1 MHVQVLNFDG
11 GLLAQEQ
18 LLETQRPDLIDLG
31 TWGPHLRMACSFK
44 RFRQFERVLH
54 RLLRPVDGPSL
65 TFLGSGDFHH
75 VTLAL
80 LRRIT
85 EPFVLVMFD
94 NHPDWM
100 RGIPFLHCGTWVRH
114 ALDLPNL
121 QQVLHVGGNTDFDN
135 AYRLLAP
142 SREIRAGKIVV
153 APGARPFRGGFWNR
167 VPHQSLRRP
176 GQDRLSEADLDFWT
190 ARLAPHLEGR
200 AVYVTFDK
208 DVLVEK
214 DAVINWD
221 SGVLRIGEVL
231 ELMARLFERSRARLV
246 GMDVIGDWSPVKVEG
261 LLRKTLDR
269 MEHPALK
276 VDPDH
281 ACQVNEEANLCVA
294 DFVRNLD
301 RIADD
306 NSPKPSPIKAA

>member
-18 LLETQRPDLIDLG
+18 LLESQRPDLIDLG

-44 RFRQFERVLH
+44 RFRQLERVLE
-54 RLLRPVDGPSL
+54 RLLRRVDGPSL

-75 VTLAL
+75 VSLAL

-85 EPFVLVMFD
+85 EPFVLLMFD

-121 QQVLHVGGNTDFDN
+121 QQVLHIGGNTDFDN
-135 AYRLLAP
+135 WWRLLAP

-153 APGARPFRGGFWNR
+153 APGARAFRGGFWND
-167 VPHQSLRRP
+167 VPHQALRRP
-176 GQDRLSEADLDFWT
+176 GQDRLTEADLDLWT
-190 ARLAPHLEGR
+190 SRLAPHLAGR

-208 DVLVEK
+208 DVLVEA

-231 ELMARLFERSRARLV
+231 EMMARLFEQSRARLV
-246 GMDVIGDWSPVKVEG
+246 GMDVLGDWSPVKVEG
-261 LLRKTLDR
+261 LLRKTLH
-269 MEHPALK
+269 MTEHPTQTI
-276 VDPDH
+276 DPEH
-281 ACQVNEEANLCVA
+281 ACRVNEEANLCVA

-306 NSPKPSPIKAA
+306 NSPRPTPIKAA

>member
-11 GLLAQEQ
+11 SLLAQEQ
-18 LLETQRPDLIDLG
+18 LLQSQRPDLIDLG

-44 RFRQFERVLH
+44 RFRQLERVLE
-54 RLLRPVDGPSL
+54 RLLRRVDGPSL

-75 VTLAL
+75 VTLAM
-80 LRRIT
+80 LRRIS
-85 EPFVLVMFD
+85 EPFVLLMFD

-121 QQVLHVGGNTDFDN
+121 QQVLHIGGNTDFDN
-135 AYRLLAP
+135 WWRLLAP
-142 SREIRAGKIVV
+142 SREIQAGKIVV
-153 APGARPFRGGFWNR
+153 APGARTFRGGFWNG
-167 VPHQSLRRP
+167 VPHDALRRP
-176 GQDRLSEADLDFWT
+176 GRDRLTEADLDFWT
-190 ARLAPHLEGR
+190 TRLTPYLAGR

-231 ELMARLFERSRARLV
+231 EMMARLFEQSRARLV

-261 LLRKTLDR
+261 LLRKTLHVT
-269 MEHPALK
+269 EHPSQK
-276 VDPDH
+276 VDPEH
-281 ACQVNEEANLCVA
+281 ACRVNEEANLCVA

-301 RIADD
+301 RISDD
-306 NSPKPSPIKAA
+306 NSPRPTPVKAA